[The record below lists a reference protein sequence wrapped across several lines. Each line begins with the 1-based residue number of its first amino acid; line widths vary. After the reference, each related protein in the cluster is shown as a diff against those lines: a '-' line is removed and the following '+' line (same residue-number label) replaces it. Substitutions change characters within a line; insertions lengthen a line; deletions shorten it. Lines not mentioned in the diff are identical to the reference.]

1 MSLASSSAWAGG
13 RVPEGPARG
22 WKGGIAG
29 RSPVVR
35 GADRPWKVC
44 PVISAGEEGLLAF
57 GGGCPCGVCGEG
69 HFWPLLGGVKDIVGE
84 EKVGFCSGSKIGRWW
99 LEVKRRRGPVVVWM
113 SFLVVVPPLFLSRF
127 LYSCHLVVCARSL
140 HSPIYSV
147 RNPHGMCGIPRNST
161 ES

>member
-29 RSPVVR
+29 RSPVVK

-57 GGGCPCGVCGEG
+57 GGGCPLGVCGEG
-69 HFWPLLGGVKDIVGE
+69 RFWPLLGGVEDIVGE
-84 EKVGFCSGSKIGRWW
+84 K
-99 LEVKRRRGPVVVWM
+99 
-113 SFLVVVPPLFLSRF
+113 SRF
-127 LYSCHLVVCARSL
+127 LQWFQNRKVVVRSQEACRG
-140 HSPIYSV
+140 V
-147 RNPHGMCGIPRNST
+147 FA
-161 ES
+161 